1 MTCPLPF
8 LVQSALLPSHIL
20 VCTMAPA
27 LSLAKTS
34 MQDVGAELEEMI
46 STSKISNTVQ
56 QDMVL
61 C

>member
-1 MTCPLPF
+1 
-8 LVQSALLPSHIL
+8 
-20 VCTMAPA
+20 MAPA